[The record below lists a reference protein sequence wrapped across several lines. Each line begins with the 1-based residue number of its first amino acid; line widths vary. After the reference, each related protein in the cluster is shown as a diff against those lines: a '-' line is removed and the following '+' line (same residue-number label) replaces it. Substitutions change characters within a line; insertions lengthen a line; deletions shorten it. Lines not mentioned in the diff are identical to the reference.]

1 MLIFAA
7 MDSCTRIFA
16 DRGQIN
22 NCREAVKTHQ
32 QAFTDL
38 AQVVAL
44 AGNEVRLKI
53 LFLLAQEQ
61 ELCPCDLS
69 DILTMT
75 IPAVSQHLRKLK
87 DGGVIRSRKSGQTV
101 FYSVN
106 PAQITLLQPFFQ
118 IIQEPLSEAKA

>member
-1 MLIFAA
+1 
-7 MDSCTRIFA
+7 MDNCTRIFA
-16 DRGQIN
+16 DSRQIN
-22 NCREAVKTHQ
+22 NCRDIVKVHQ

-38 AQVVAL
+38 SQVVAL

-53 LFLLAQEQ
+53 LFLLVQEQ

-87 DGGVIRSRKSGQTV
+87 DGGMIRSRKTGQTV
-101 FYSVN
+101 FYSVD
-106 PAQITLLQPFFQ
+106 PAQIPLLQPFFQ
-118 IIQEPLSEAKA
+118 IIQEPLTEVKI

>member
-1 MLIFAA
+1 MEN
-7 MDSCTRIFA
+7 CTRIFA

-22 NCREAVKTHQ
+22 NCREVVKVHQ

-38 AQVVAL
+38 SQVVAL

-61 ELCPCDLS
+61 ELCPCDLG
-69 DILTMT
+69 DILEMT

-101 FYSVN
+101 FYSIN
-106 PAQITLLQPFFQ
+106 PTQIKLLQPLFQ
-118 IIQEPLSEAKA
+118 MIQEPLSTVNI